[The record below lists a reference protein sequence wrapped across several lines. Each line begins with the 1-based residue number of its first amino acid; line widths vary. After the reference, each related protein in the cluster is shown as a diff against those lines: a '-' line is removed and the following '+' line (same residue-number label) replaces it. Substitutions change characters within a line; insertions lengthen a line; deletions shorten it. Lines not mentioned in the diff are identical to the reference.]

1 MYILQFILFFFFLIL
16 YFESSGSLLYSGIV
30 LEGLEFYSFYISFIC
45 EMNFYSRALL
55 HTHTKLTT
63 IFVTIELASQYW
75 FLSNSINSITF
86 LTITNNLLHQQVSN
100 FLCLINFLFIGRKR
114 NIECTTP
121 QSPHVKPKSR
131 RKIVRKSKMKQ

>member
-1 MYILQFILFFFFLIL
+1 MLHSLYNFSSVLYIPLLNRRIILSYIYIYMQPLFNLLLMTHCKILNQCIFYSFFFLLFFLIL

-63 IFVTIELASQYW
+63 IFVTIELAS
-75 FLSNSINSITF
+75 
-86 LTITNNLLHQQVSN
+86 
-100 FLCLINFLFIGRKR
+100 
-114 NIECTTP
+114 
-121 QSPHVKPKSR
+121 
-131 RKIVRKSKMKQ
+131 